1 MRSDDGAGT
10 LVGDLRAHC
19 LTDFARDAD
28 RLRLIHAITRD
39 VHATEAW
46 QIGLPV
52 LVGAARDG
60 VVGAHDLHAISTD
73 EVAAATGLARWHASR
88 EVDAAAQLC
97 GPLVLTL
104 AALEAGRIDGVRARV
119 LARETEALPHD
130 LAQAVE
136 AEVLDALPT
145 TPQQGNGPLG
155 PWDGPQPK
163 AFTSRVRKAVA
174 RVRTDHEEQVR
185 RDLRERTG
193 TWVEVDPGNPAVATL
208 TVTGPIEQVVA
219 IANAVQG
226 AARALGGDELG
237 DRTVGM
243 AEVDALE
250 AAVLGD
256 QPTRAGVRRELGVVL
271 HADTLLGEGDA
282 ADAPGEVRGVGAPVH
297 ASAATA
303 RVAAKELLDRGASTC
318 VLLTDD
324 TGHLT
329 RLVRLGAA
337 PETGW
342 TRATLV
348 ARTRTAMRSDPQHS
362 TSAYVATVETDETV
376 RARDPVCTFPGCG
389 VPSSRCDLDHQVP
402 HPRGP
407 TSVQN
412 LSPRSRRCHR
422 WKTAGLWRVSAR
434 LDTAGH
440 VVAHHW
446 TSPLGTHQVVEVERL
461 PGC

>member
-10 LVGDLRAHC
+10 LVADLRAHC
-19 LTDFARDAD
+19 LTDFARDAA
-28 RLRLIHAITRD
+28 RLRLIEAISRD
-39 VHATEAW
+39 VHATESW
-46 QIGLPV
+46 QLGLAV

-60 VVGAHDLHAISTD
+60 VVGVHDLHAIATD

-88 EVDAAAQLC
+88 EVDAAARLC

-104 AALEAGRIDGVRARV
+104 ATLEAGRIDGVRARV
-119 LARETEALPHD
+119 LAWETEGLSDD
-130 LAQAVE
+130 LARAVE

-145 TPQQGNGPLG
+145 APLQGNGPVG

-163 AFTSRVRKAVA
+163 AFTNRVRTAVA

-185 RDLRERTG
+185 REVRERTG
-193 TWVEVDPGNPAVATL
+193 TWVQVDPGNPALATF
-208 TVTGPIEQVVA
+208 TVTGPTQQVVA
-219 IANAVQG
+219 IADAVHG
-226 AARALGGDELG
+226 AARALSSDELG
-237 DRTVGM
+237 HRTLGM

-256 QPTRAGVRRELGVVL
+256 GSDRSTSSRRELGVVL
-271 HADTLLGEGDA
+271 HADTLLGDGDA
-282 ADAPGEVRGVGAPVH
+282 VDAPGEVRGVGAPVH
-297 ASAATA
+297 CTAATA
-303 RVAAKELLDRGASTC
+303 RVAARELLDRGAYTC

-329 RLVRLGAA
+329 RLVRVGPA
-337 PETGW
+337 PQNGW
-342 TRATLV
+342 TREALVTATRQAV
-348 ARTRTAMRSDPQHS
+348 RIARAHTTDGYTPTAEIDR
-362 TSAYVATVETDETV
+362 TV

-389 VPSSRCDLDHQVP
+389 VPASRCDLDHQVP

-422 WKTAGLWRVSAR
+422 WKTTGLWRVSAR

-461 PGC
+461 PG

>member
-1 MRSDDGAGT
+1 MRSDDDAGT

-19 LTDFARDAD
+19 LTDFARDAA
-28 RLRLIHAITRD
+28 RLRLVDAITRD
-39 VHATEAW
+39 VHATESW

-60 VVGAHDLHAISTD
+60 VVGVHDLHAISTD

-88 EVDAAAQLC
+88 EVDAAARLC

-119 LARETEALPHD
+119 LAWETEGLPHD
-130 LAQAVE
+130 LARQVE
-136 AEVLDALPT
+136 TEVLDTLPT
-145 TPQQGNGPLG
+145 APLQGNGPVG

-163 AFTSRVRKAVA
+163 TFTNRVRKAVA
-174 RVRTDHEEQVR
+174 RVRTDHDEQVR
-185 RDLRERTG
+185 RDVRERTG
-193 TWVEVDPGNPAVATL
+193 TWVEVDPGNPAIATL

-219 IANAVQG
+219 IADAVQG
-226 AARALGGDELG
+226 AARALSTDELG
-237 DRTVGM
+237 DRTLGM

-250 AAVLGD
+250 AAVLDGA
-256 QPTRAGVRRELGVVL
+256 PVRGGSRRELGVVL
-271 HADTLLGEGDA
+271 HVDTLLGGGDA

-297 ASAATA
+297 CTAAIA
-303 RVAAKELLDRGASTC
+303 RVAAGDLLDRGASTC

-337 PETGW
+337 PASGW
-342 TRATLV
+342 TRAALV
-348 ARTRTAMRSDPQHS
+348 AATRKALLVGPRHT
-362 TSAYVATVETDETV
+362 TSGYTPTVEIDQTV

-389 VPSSRCDLDHQVP
+389 VPAARCDLDHQVP

-407 TSVQN
+407 TSVAN

-434 LDTAGH
+434 LDPAGH

-446 TSPLGTHQVVEVERL
+446 TSPLGTHQVVEVEPL
-461 PGC
+461 PG